1 MRVGASQSGKPP
13 GAGHATKRLLTVFPW
28 QFRLAKQFIRMRLPG
43 AYRFLSVMDHLGVL
57 DVVVRHRLSETVT
70 FDIPLYRKDNRW
82 DGRDIT
88 EYALVEVQ
96 LMSSLAESFG
106 DPVIMI
112 DCGADIGILTVMFA
126 AYCSLLKQVWAF
138 EPNPAAFATL
148 EANIARLPQ
157 NESKAICAAVANFR
171 GTGELRS
178 PEHSASDHA
187 KFIVPVPGGSIPVV
201 RIDDFNFDVSGTLL
215 LKLDLEGGE
224 MDAVLGALTTLSR
237 AKNFIIHIESHPVQV
252 RRTGTDAV
260 EILRFLTRI
269 RPCRIQITDPP
280 FSTITTERSV
290 LSQLDDDKMH
300 NILCTSLP

>member
-1 MRVGASQSGKPP
+1 MSPGPSGSEKPS
-13 GAGHATKRLLTVFPW
+13 GGGQAAKRLLTVSPW

-43 AYRFLSVMDHLGVL
+43 AYRFLSIMDHLGVL
-57 DVVVRHRLSETVT
+57 DVVVRHRLSKTVT
-70 FDIPLYRKDNRW
+70 FDIPLYRKVNRW

-88 EYALVEVQ
+88 DYALVEVQ

-106 DPVIMI
+106 DPVFMI

-126 AYCSLLKQVWAF
+126 AHCSLLKEVWAF
-138 EPNPAAFATL
+138 EPNPIAFATL
-148 EANIARLPQ
+148 GTNIARLPQ
-157 NESKAICAAVANFR
+157 NKSKAICAAVANFT

-187 KFIVPVPGGSIPVV
+187 KFIVRIPGGSIPVV
-201 RIDDFNFDVSGTLL
+201 RIDDFNLDVPGTLL

-224 MDAVLGALTTLSR
+224 MDAVLGARATLHR

-260 EILRFLTRI
+260 EILKFLTKI
-269 RPCRIQITDPP
+269 RPCRIQIADPP

-300 NILCTSLP
+300 NLLCTSLS

>member
-1 MRVGASQSGKPP
+1 MSPGPSGSGKPS
-13 GAGHATKRLLTVFPW
+13 GGGDASKRLLTVFPW

-43 AYRFLSVMDHLGVL
+43 SYRFLSVMDRLGVL

-126 AYCSLLKQVWAF
+126 AHCPLLKQVWAF
-138 EPNPAAFATL
+138 EPNPVAFATL

-157 NESKAICAAVANFR
+157 KESKAICAAVANFT
-171 GTGELRS
+171 GTGELAAPSIAQAIMPNLLSRS
-178 PEHSASDHA
+178 PGAAFPLSASMT
-187 KFIVPVPGGSIPVV
+187 S
-201 RIDDFNFDVSGTLL
+201 TLTFQEL
-215 LKLDLEGGE
+215 FFSSWIWR
-224 MDAVLGALTTLSR
+224 AARWTRPLGRLQHYRARRTSSSTSSLTRCRS
-237 AKNFIIHIESHPVQV
+237 AAPVQ
-252 RRTGTDAV
+252 AP
-260 EILRFLTRI
+260 LRF
-269 RPCRIQITDPP
+269 
-280 FSTITTERSV
+280 
-290 LSQLDDDKMH
+290 
-300 NILCTSLP
+300 